1 MGFVIALIMAVVFV
15 SGCGF
20 SESGGPTKDSNVPA
34 QYQVTD
40 DYGNIITFST
50 KPVRICALTLSLEE
64 VLIDLVGTERIAA
77 VSRAADDA
85 RISLV
90 VDMAKQI
97 PCKLPSPINVEGILG
112 LQPDLVIVQDNMDTA
127 FIQTLKD
134 TGLRVYIAKV
144 PTTISAIRQ
153 RVLQLADVVGEKQ
166 KGEQIIQEMDRKLSC
181 VKSIIDKIPAAEK
194 KVVMGYSLLGV
205 FGSQEG
211 LFHDICVNA
220 GVINGAALAG
230 LTRGDHLSKEKII
243 ETNPDIFIFPSY
255 SSTQKGDVDALR
267 ESVIHDPALQSVKA
281 IRNHHMI
288 IIKDRYRYSASQ
300 YIGDAVLTIAQTSYP
315 EYFKEGMKQ

>member
-1 MGFVIALIMAVVFV
+1 MRFAIALIMSIILL

-20 SESGGPTKDSNVPA
+20 SESGGPIKDSNVPA

-64 VLIDLVGTERIAA
+64 VLIDLVGTERMAA

-85 RISLV
+85 RISLIA
-90 VDMAKQI
+90 DMAKQI
-97 PCKLPSPINVEGILG
+97 PRKLPSPINIEGILG

-134 TGLRVYIAKV
+134 TGLRIYIAKV
-144 PTTISAIRQ
+144 PTTVSAIRQ

-166 KGEQIIQEMDRKLSC
+166 KGEQIIQEMDRQLSC

-281 IRNHHMI
+281 IRNNDMI

-300 YIGDAVLTIAQTSYP
+300 YVGDAVLAIAQKSYP
-315 EYFKEGMKQ
+315 EHFKEGMKQ